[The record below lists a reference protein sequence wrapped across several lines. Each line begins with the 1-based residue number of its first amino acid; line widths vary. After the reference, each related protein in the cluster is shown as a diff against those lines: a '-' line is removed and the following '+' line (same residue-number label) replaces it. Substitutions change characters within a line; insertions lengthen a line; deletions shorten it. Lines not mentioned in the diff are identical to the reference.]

1 MVARRRSKIHV
12 YPDDWKTLPIAL
24 VSAEEQAEVVALVDK
39 ILTLF
44 EEHGY
49 PLKGSAAEKLLD
61 FEVQIDRKVADLHQI
76 ADVTQTTA

>member
-1 MVARRRSKIHV
+1 M